1 MEIKNLKKA
10 AKRIQ
15 KAVEKKERIILYG
28 DADLD
33 GVSSVVI
40 LKETIK
46 NLGGE
51 VVAVYFPER
60 EKDGYGINE
69 NALNILKDFA
79 PALLIT
85 SDLGIGNFKEIKIA
99 KEMGFEVI
107 IIDHHEILNG
117 LPEASIIVD
126 PKQKGD
132 RYPFKELANVGIVFK
147 LSQILLNKNQ
157 STKINF
163 SARPSTQ
170 SVCSGFS
177 DSLKNSFLELTALG
191 TIGDMMP
198 IIDDNKIFI
207 EQGLESLKNTFRP
220 GLKAFFELLKRDSEE
235 KSILP
240 RIVSAL
246 NISEGTNHVNES
258 YLLLTSSTIE
268 NARELAK
275 NLLEKSQKKQQRVRE
290 IAQEISRRTAQKQD
304 PIVFEGDSLWQL
316 NLLGAAASII
326 CQEYQKPVFLFKKGA
341 EESCGSVRNP
351 KDVDGVD
358 AMKGCADI
366 LITFGGH
373 KRASGFRVKNENL
386 EQFKECL
393 IKYFTKK

>member
-1 MEIKNLKKA
+1 MEIKNLEKA
-10 AKRIQ
+10 AKRII
-15 KAVEKKERIILYG
+15 KAVKKKERIILYG

-33 GVSSVVI
+33 GVSSIVI
-40 LKETIK
+40 LKEAIK

-51 VVAVYFPER
+51 IVAVYFPDR
-60 EKDGYGINE
+60 ENDGYGINE
-69 NALNILKDFA
+69 NALNTLKDFA
-79 PALLIT
+79 PALFIT

-107 IIDHHEILNG
+107 IIDHHEILNK
-117 LPEASIIVD
+117 LPKASIIID

-132 RYPFKELANVGIVFK
+132 KYPFKELANVGIVFK
-147 LSQILLNKNQ
+147 LSQILLGKN
-157 STKINF
+157 
-163 SARPSTQ
+163 
-170 SVCSGFS
+170 FS

-198 IIDDNKIFI
+198 VVDDNKIFI
-207 EQGLESLKNTFRP
+207 EQGLASLKNTFRP
-220 GLKAFFELLKRDSEE
+220 GFKAFFELLKRDSEE

-246 NISEGTNHVNES
+246 NTSEGTDHVNES
-258 YLLLTSSTIE
+258 YLLLISSTIE

-316 NLLGAAASII
+316 SLLGAAASII
-326 CQEYQKPVFLFKKGA
+326 CQEYQKPVFLFKKGV

-386 EQFKECL
+386 EKFKECL
-393 IKYFTKK
+393 IKYFSK